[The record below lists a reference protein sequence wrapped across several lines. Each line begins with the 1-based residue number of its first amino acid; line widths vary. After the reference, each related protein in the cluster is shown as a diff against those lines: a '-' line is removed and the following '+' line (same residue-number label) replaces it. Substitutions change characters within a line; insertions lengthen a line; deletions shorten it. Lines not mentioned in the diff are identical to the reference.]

1 MARRREQ
8 RAFWRDMIA
17 PFSFEKDEEG
27 FQHTFSR
34 RKTQRFVTCENKKDL
49 RVYAHFVRCGDA
61 AAWDWRGGEMTVLRL
76 ILDEIVDAGI
86 EEVCLVIRLG
96 DREAY
101 QKAAVDLVA
110 RLPQVFF

>member
-1 MARRREQ
+1 MKRGFSTLSPGGKRSDLLHAR
-8 RAFWRDMIA
+8 
-17 PFSFEKDEEG
+17 
-27 FQHTFSR
+27 T
-34 RKTQRFVTCENKKDL
+34 KKDL

-61 AAWDWRGGEMTVLRL
+61 AAWDWRGGEKTVLRL